1 MLQSMGSQRVGV
13 NLGTEEPQEY
23 QQSLHLLW
31 AYPYEEAFKK
41 YDLFGCHVSGMACG
55 ISVEHVHSRL
65 QAQ

>member
-1 MLQSMGSQRVGV
+1 MGSQRVGV